1 MATQKASAA
10 LAALSPGFSA
20 KDLVTA
26 LNLNVINFSSNS
38 AQIPVDSTDY
48 LNRVATAIK
57 AAPAGTVLLISG
69 HTDNTGDSASNLAL
83 SQQRA
88 DAVRNYLIQ
97 QGVPSNM
104 LVTKGYGDTRPLA
117 PNDTEEGKFRN
128 RRIEFSLQ

>member
-1 MATQKASAA
+1 
-10 LAALSPGFSA
+10 LAALSPGFNA

-69 HTDNTGDSASNLAL
+69 HTDNAGDSVSNLAL